1 MLSGLIL
8 IGRGLDRKGK
18 RAWKKKNYCL
28 VLSVLKTLDKK
39 NLVMIAWWTHLYPFR
54 TQKLSI
60 IAAKIVHCAKIARC
74 QFLLFFYVFT
84 WSLIG
89 HALVV
94 WLFFLICVI
103 ASYKIEIILSCY
115 YLMFINFLKI
125 LTFCMNY
132 YWKLVKKDLFSR
144 PLLLGFILCHDI
156 WNYFSKS
163 CGFNN

>member
-74 QFLLFFYVFT
+74 QFLLFFYVLRIFPT

-144 PLLLGFILCHDI
+144 PLLLHFYCR
-156 WNYFSKS
+156 
-163 CGFNN
+163 FN

>member
-74 QFLLFFYVFT
+74 QFLLFFYMILDR
-84 WSLIG
+84 SYYCGMIS
-89 HALVV
+89 
-94 WLFFLICVI
+94 FLICFI
-103 ASYKIEIILSCY
+103 TSYKIKIILSCY
-115 YLMFINFLKI
+115 YLMFINFLKLFEYLDFLYELLLEI
-125 LTFCMNY
+125 S
-132 YWKLVKKDLFSR
+132 KKR
-144 PLLLGFILCHDI
+144 PLFEAFIIRFYFMSWYLKLLFKIL
-156 WNYFSKS
+156 WF
-163 CGFNN
+163 

>member
-74 QFLLFFYVFT
+74 QFLLFFLLFFIHQKRFSCMRTLLDRSYYYGMTFLVCIWLLILNILFFIVIKCKH
-84 WSLIG
+84 WSIFY
-89 HALVV
+89 
-94 WLFFLICVI
+94 WLFHISSFVFQC
-103 ASYKIEIILSCY
+103 LS
-115 YLMFINFLKI
+115 
-125 LTFCMNY
+125 
-132 YWKLVKKDLFSR
+132 S
-144 PLLLGFILCHDI
+144 GI
-156 WNYFSKS
+156 W
-163 CGFNN
+163 